1 MEITLISSLRK
12 NIVAVV
18 DGEKCAGIEVES
30 GKIEVAFGKGMRDV
44 DAVNQG
50 RGTAFP
56 TTSS

>member
-12 NIVAVV
+12 NIVTIV
-18 DGEKCAGIEVES
+18 DGENCAIIEVES
-30 GKIEVAFGKGMRDV
+30 FKIEVAFRKVMRDA